1 MPWSFHFM
9 DKSVFKIFPASA
21 GNGRMI
27 TVHTFFIFCTLAI
40 MKTFYDRMVR
50 FWVNHHDNFFNKK

>member
-21 GNGRMI
+21 GNWANDNC
-27 TVHTFFIFCTLAI
+27 TYFFYILHFGD
-40 MKTFYDRMVR
+40 YE
-50 FWVNHHDNFFNKK
+50 NFL